1 MDRRLGSS
9 GSVAAPEM
17 DRCSSCGGLNAAGA
31 DWCGQ
36 CLRRF
41 TPPEA
46 SSPEPSRPGR
56 EIPPAADKPVAR
68 TSGQSG
74 AFRIDDRGVAW
85 TCARCETV
93 NDLRARVCSVCG
105 TGFAETIKE
114 PETPIVGDPNK
125 AVLYSLF
132 YPGAGH
138 AYLGL
143 WSQAVARAVM
153 STWVV
158 AVMMFAAFQK
168 GVPGAMIIA
177 VLFGLSSF
185 VLWACAAHDAYREA
199 RHEGGAVILKGR
211 SFLWV
216 TIGLLGLLFASLM
229 VAGFTAQRSL

>member
-17 DRCSSCGGLNAAGA
+17 DRCSSCGGLNAPGA

-46 SSPEPSRPGR
+46 SSPEQSRPGPGTPSAA
-56 EIPPAADKPVAR
+56 EMPAVRA
-68 TSGQSG
+68 SGKSG
-74 AFRIDDRGVAW
+74 AFRIDDRGVSW

-105 TGFAETIKE
+105 TAFAETIKE
-114 PETPIVGDPNK
+114 PEPPVVGDPNK

-138 AYLGL
+138 AFLGL

-168 GVPGAMIIA
+168 GVPGAAIIA

-185 VLWACAAHDAYREA
+185 ALWACAAHDAYREA
-199 RHEGGAVILKGR
+199 THESGAVILKGR